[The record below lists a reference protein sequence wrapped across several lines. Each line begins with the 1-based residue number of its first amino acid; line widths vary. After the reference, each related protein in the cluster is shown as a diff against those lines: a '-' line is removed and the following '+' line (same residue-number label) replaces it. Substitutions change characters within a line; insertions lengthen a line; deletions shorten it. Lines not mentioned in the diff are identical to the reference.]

1 MQWLTYIV
9 WFLGLSLE
17 ATLLAVMVRYRM
29 RATFP
34 RFFAYILFQV
44 VKEII
49 LFVVYHYY
57 PHNYFDAYWT
67 GNALSVFISVGVLDE
82 IWRYLFQ
89 GYEGIQGLGS
99 ILFRWAAALMLLIG
113 IVGALTYQQSGA
125 DRIVATVL
133 AFDRSMRLMQC
144 GLFFLVLLLCRS
156 FKNFWRNHVFGIAL
170 GFGIFAVV
178 ELALVTGLTRFG
190 NGHIASVSLIKS
202 VAYTAVVLLWI
213 GYLRQ
218 PKPVPVRTHGVH
230 ELGTWNTALLTE
242 PSVLLTE
249 PSVDTREPFLNM
261 VEEAVERVLSHTS
274 PWPKPAIKGSSVV
287 SRKPE
292 REDCN

>member
-67 GNALSVFISVGVLDE
+67 GNALSVFISVGVLEE

-218 PKPVPVRTHGVH
+218 PNRVPVPTYEVP
-230 ELGTWNTALLTE
+230 ELGTWNT
-242 PSVLLTE
+242 VLLTE

-274 PWPKPAIKGSSVV
+274 PWPKPVFKGSRVMG
-287 SRKPE
+287 RKPK
-292 REDCN
+292 REDWN

>member
-1 MQWLTYIV
+1 MQWQVYIP
-9 WFLGLSLE
+9 WFLALTLE
-17 ATLLAVMVRYRM
+17 ATLLTVMVRYRM

-44 VKEII
+44 VKSII

-57 PHNYFDAYWT
+57 HNNYFDAYWT
-67 GNALSVFISVGVLDE
+67 GNALSVLISVGVLDE

-113 IVGALTYQQSGA
+113 IVGALTYQQGGA
-125 DRIVATVL
+125 DRVVATVL

-144 GLFFLVLLLCRS
+144 GLFFLVLLLCRF

-178 ELALVTGLTRFG
+178 ELALVTSLTRFG

-202 VAYTAVVLLWI
+202 VAYNAVVLLWI

-218 PKPVPVRTHGVH
+218 PNPVQVPTYEVH
-230 ELGTWNTALLTE
+230 EFGTWNTALLTE
-242 PSVLLTE
+242 PSI
-249 PSVDTREPFLNM
+249 DTREPFLNM
-261 VEEAVERVLSHTS
+261 VEQAVERVLSHTS
-274 PWPKPAIKGSSVV
+274 PWPKPVFKGSRVV
-287 SRKPE
+287 GRKPE
-292 REDCN
+292 REDWN